1 MNRFI
6 FFRKTVFFVFTFI
19 FSFQFL
25 NAQDIDTVKSD
36 YVYSVLSSNNFN
48 ETIIDGRDSTMFYSG
63 DIKNAVFIDAF
74 SQDLNKSLQKY
85 LIEDTLFIYCTNNR
99 RSGIIIKN
107 LKLLN
112 YKGLIIYMQDGLN
125 GWKENE
131 FDIVIPQNNIKK

>member
-6 FFRKTVFFVFTFI
+6 SFRKPFFFVFI
-19 FSFQFL
+19 FSFQFI

-63 DIKNAVFIDAF
+63 HIKNAVFIDAF

-85 LIEDTLFIYCTNNR
+85 LTEDTLIIYCTNNR
-99 RSGIIIKN
+99 RSEIIIEN

-131 FDIVIPQNNIKK
+131 FDIVIPLNNMKK

>member
-6 FFRKTVFFVFTFI
+6 SYRKSFFFVFI
-19 FSFQFL
+19 FSFQFI

-63 DIKNAVFIDAF
+63 HIKNAVFIDAF

-85 LIEDTLFIYCTNNR
+85 LTEDTLIIYCTNNR
-99 RSGIIIKN
+99 RSEIIIEN

-125 GWKENE
+125 GWKKNE
-131 FDIVIPQNNIKK
+131 FDIIIPLNNMKK

>member
-6 FFRKTVFFVFTFI
+6 SFRKTFFLVFTFI
-19 FSFQFL
+19 FSFQFI

-63 DIKNAVFIDAF
+63 HIKKAVFIDAF

-85 LIEDTLFIYCTNNR
+85 LTEDTLIIYCTNNT
-99 RSGIIIKN
+99 RSEIIIEN

-131 FDIVIPQNNIKK
+131 FDIVMPLINIKK

>member
-6 FFRKTVFFVFTFI
+6 SYRKSFFFVFI
-19 FSFQFL
+19 FSFQFI

-36 YVYSVLSSNNFN
+36 YVYSVLSLNNFN

-63 DIKNAVFIDAF
+63 HIKNAVFIDAF

-85 LIEDTLFIYCTNNR
+85 LTEDTLIIYCTNNR
-99 RSGIIIKN
+99 RSEIIIEN

-125 GWKENE
+125 GWKKNE
-131 FDIVIPQNNIKK
+131 FDIIIPLNNMKK

>member
-1 MNRFI
+1 MIRFI
-6 FFRKTVFFVFTFI
+6 SIRKTFFFVFTFI

-36 YVYSVLSSNNFN
+36 YVYSALSSNNFN

-63 DIKNAVFIDAF
+63 HIKNAVFIDAF

-85 LIEDTLFIYCTNNR
+85 LAKDTLIIYCTNNR
-99 RSGIIIKN
+99 RSEIIIEN

-131 FDIVIPQNNIKK
+131 FDIVIPLNNMKK

>member
-6 FFRKTVFFVFTFI
+6 SYRKTVFFVFTFI

-48 ETIIDGRDSTMFYSG
+48 ERIIDGRDSTMFYSG
-63 DIKNAVFIDAF
+63 HIKNAVFIDAF

-85 LIEDTLFIYCTNNR
+85 LTKDTLIIYCTNNR
-99 RSGIIIKN
+99 RSEIIIEN

-131 FDIVIPQNNIKK
+131 FDIVIPLNNMKK